1 MQRVYFDNGATSYPK
16 PEGVIRAVTNYM
28 TNIGCNIGR
37 GVYLDAQI
45 AEDTVY
51 ETREMIS
58 ELFNFDLPENVCFTK
73 NVTESLNVVIKGF
86 IQKNDK
92 VLVSTVEHNAVMRP
106 LNAIGAEIIKV
117 DLISDGNKGL
127 LELEDSLKR
136 GTKAVIMTH
145 SSNVTGDILPLFQVG
160 KLCRKYEVAFIV
172 DSAQSAGFLQIDM
185 KALNIDCLCFT
196 GHKSLLGPQGMGGF
210 VISHD
215 FEKKITSFI
224 QGGTGSTSDLEIQ
237 PDFMPDKFES
247 GTQNIPGI
255 FGLKASLEF
264 LKERGIDSIREHE
277 MKLCDYFVE
286 KLLEI
291 DSEQKEF
298 RVIGKGA
305 AKERTPIVSLDFIK
319 LDNAEVSHILQ
330 SRFNIQNRCGLHCSP
345 AAHKFYGTFPQG
357 TVRFGLGYSNTKIEV
372 DYVCECIKSIV
383 G

>member
-1 MQRVYFDNGATSYPK
+1 MERVYFDNGATSYPK
-16 PEGVIRAVTNYM
+16 PEGVVQAVTNYM

-37 GVYLDAQI
+37 GVYSQAQI
-45 AEDTVY
+45 AEDAVY

-73 NVTESLNVVIKGF
+73 NITESLNVIIKGF
-86 IQKNDK
+86 VQKKDR
-92 VLVSTVEHNAVMRP
+92 VIVSTVEHNAVMRP
-106 LNAIGAEIIKV
+106 LNMVGADIMKV
-117 DLISDGNKGL
+117 DLISDCIKGL
-127 LELEDSLKR
+127 IELEVFLKK

-160 KLCRKYEVAFIV
+160 KLCKKYEVAFIV

-210 VISHD
+210 VISHNL
-215 FEKKITSFI
+215 EKKISSFI

-255 FGLKASLEF
+255 FGFKAALEF
-264 LKERGIDSIREHE
+264 LKEKGIDSIREHE
-277 MKLCDYFVE
+277 RELCDYFVE
-286 KLLEI
+286 KLLQI
-291 DSEQKEF
+291 DSEQKQF
-298 RVIGKGA
+298 RLVGKGES
-305 AKERTPIVSLDFIK
+305 KERTPIVSLDFIK

-330 SRFNIQNRCGLHCSP
+330 SKFNIQNRCGLHCSP
-345 AAHKFYGTFPQG
+345 SAHKFYGTFPQG
-357 TVRFGLGYSNTKIEV
+357 TVRFGLGHRNTKTEV
-372 DYVCECIKSIV
+372 DYVCECIKNIV